1 MRNRDDKA
9 EALRKVPLFSGC
21 TTKELHQIS
30 GLLTEVQ
37 VEPGQALVREGYGT
51 PEFFVIIE
59 GAAVV
64 TRDGNEIATVG
75 PGDFVGE
82 ISIIDGGERTA
93 TVTARTPMVVDVATH
108 QEFAGLLDSAP
119 EIARNLLPT
128 LARRI
133 REARAD
139 DHTH

>member
-9 EALRKVPLFSGC
+9 GMLRKVPLFSGC
-21 TTKELHQIS
+21 TAKELDQVGS
-30 GLLTEVQ
+30 LLTELR
-37 VEPGQALVREGYGT
+37 VESGHVLVREGAGT
-51 PEFFVIIE
+51 PEFFIIIE
-59 GAAVV
+59 GTASV
-64 TRDGNEIATVG
+64 TRNGKEIGKVG

-82 ISIIDGGERTA
+82 ISIIDGGPRTA
-93 TVTARTPMVVDVATH
+93 TVTATSPMVVDVATH
-108 QEFAGLLDSAP
+108 AEFAGLLDSAP

-139 DHTH
+139 DVTH